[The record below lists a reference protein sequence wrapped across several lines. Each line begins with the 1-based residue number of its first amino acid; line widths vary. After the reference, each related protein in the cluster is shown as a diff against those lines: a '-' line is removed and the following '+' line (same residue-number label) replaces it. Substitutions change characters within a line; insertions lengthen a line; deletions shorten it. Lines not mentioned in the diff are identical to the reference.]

1 MSDALKKQV
10 CSVFQME
17 PSPSLTQTASN
28 WFSRISLKESLT
40 TAIQSQPDM
49 MIIIKGS
56 GGFCTSCLI
65 QFLPDKKI
73 PPSTDPRRPV
83 PRPDACFGPRS
94 QISRNYAQIPALKC
108 AADWNTSKLS
118 SPSQN
123 AQIPALKKNV
133 TKRLNVW
140 MTCGT
145 YKGSKGH
152 SFITR
157 GAGSRIQAL
166 DCVCA
171 EQRLL
176 AAFIKIRFLCQLASL
191 HCTYLALL
199 CWIFPLLKRKHSFN
213 MNVLCK
219 CRLKN

>member
-1 MSDALKKQV
+1 MAKTG
-10 CSVFQME
+10 
-17 PSPSLTQTASN
+17 SPPGCGNVGWGT
-28 WFSRISLKESLT
+28 W
-40 TAIQSQPDM
+40 
-49 MIIIKGS
+49 
-56 GGFCTSCLI
+56 
-65 QFLPDKKI
+65 LPL
-73 PPSTDPRRPV
+73 

-118 SPSQN
+118 IPSQN

-145 YKGSKGH
+145 HKGSKGH

-176 AAFIKIRFLCQLASL
+176 AAFIKIQFLCQLASL
-191 HCTYLALL
+191 YCTCLAF
-199 CWIFPLLKRKHSFN
+199 FPLS
-213 MNVLCK
+213 
-219 CRLKN
+219 KNSPHWIWMFSVNADLRNKWETGKGAIQTPSWQL

>member
-118 SPSQN
+118 IPSQN

-140 MTCGT
+140 RTCGPH
-145 YKGSKGH
+145 KGSKGH

-157 GAGSRIQAL
+157 GAGSRIVFVQSRDFWL
-166 DCVCA
+166 YSLRYNFCVN
-171 EQRLL
+171 L
-176 AAFIKIRFLCQLASL
+176 L
-191 HCTYLALL
+191 HCIVLALPCFGKL
-199 CWIFPLLKRKHSFN
+199 SFKKT
-213 MNVLCK
+213 VK
-219 CRLKN
+219 KGDIVH